1 MRGKKF
7 RVKRRPRT
15 IYMPDYLW
23 MRLSHLADKLGV
35 SVSKLVVHFC
45 IRGLKE
51 KVPEREYESLQ
62 RMQQIEENIEKMAKL
77 TRWGNELR
85 KSGAYAEKTL
95 NELLQGISPDTKIKI
110 PLPNLCSEEELE
122 AIKRLFQHR
131 NALARETAKLI
142 LEEFPDL
149 KTFNIGVDHR
159 GRWKVYTKEE
169 ITPDTIATALINMI
183 DADSDVSFTDWVKA
197 QKQKMF
203 YDFSNFDG
211 VAEFFELVSKNKEEK

>member
-1 MRGKKF
+1 
-7 RVKRRPRT
+7 
-15 IYMPDYLW
+15 MPDYLW
-23 MRLSHLADKLGV
+23 IELSHLADKLGV
-35 SVSKLVVHFC
+35 SVSKLVVRFC

-51 KVPEREYESLQ
+51 KIPKREYESLQ

-110 PLPNLCSEEELE
+110 PLSYLCSEEELE
-122 AIKRLFQHR
+122 AIKRLFEHR
-131 NALARETAKLI
+131 YMIAQETAKLI

-149 KTFNIGVDHR
+149 ETFNIGVDHK
-159 GRWKVYTKEE
+159 GKWKVYTKEE
-169 ITPDTIATALINMI
+169 ITPDTIATALINTI
-183 DADSDVSFTDWVKA
+183 DVKSEVSFTEWVKA
-197 QKQKMF
+197 QKQKRF

-211 VAEFFELVSKNKEEK
+211 VAEFFELISKNKVEKEEEK